1 VNGGLGIAGM
11 RERLMFIGGD
21 LALESS
27 PGAGT
32 SAFARIPV

>member
-1 VNGGLGIAGM
+1 M

-21 LALESS
+21 LAIESS

-32 SAFARIPV
+32 TVFARIPV